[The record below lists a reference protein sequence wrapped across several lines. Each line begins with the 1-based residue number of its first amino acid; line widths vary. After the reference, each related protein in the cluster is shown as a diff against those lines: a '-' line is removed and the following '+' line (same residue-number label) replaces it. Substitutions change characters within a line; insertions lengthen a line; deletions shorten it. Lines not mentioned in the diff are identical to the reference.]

1 MKRLGLAIACA
12 LVLHAGLFWIGSGW
26 LAHTP
31 QHLSVSRS
39 VLVSLS
45 YRQTPAAPTAA
56 PDKPD
61 TASRPIAPAPPQ
73 PRTAQPQ
80 KEPAR
85 QSRQIDVPADKQNSI
100 HEAAQR
106 SNVSQEAGI
115 SAVGSMREA
124 VPLYKINPPPRYPA
138 AARRR
143 GAQGT
148 VILNVHIDE
157 QGRVADL
164 WLFESSGHRSL
175 DTAAIE
181 AVTGWRFE
189 PGMHGDR
196 PVAMWVRIPVRFEL
210 Q

>member
-12 LVLHAGLFWIGSGW
+12 LVLHAGLFWIGSNW
-26 LAHTP
+26 FADTP
-31 QHLSVSRS
+31 HHMSVSRS

-45 YRQTPAAPTAA
+45 YRHTPAAATDVPRQRKTADRPTAH
-56 PDKPD
+56 
-61 TASRPIAPAPPQ
+61 TPAQ
-73 PRTAQPQ
+73 PRTAQPL
-80 KEPAR
+80 KKTAH
-85 QSRQIDVPADKQNSI
+85 QSRQDDTPADTQNSTD
-100 HEAAQR
+100 EATQVSTA
-106 SNVSQEAGI
+106 SQETGI
-115 SAVGSMREA
+115 SAADSVRAA

-148 VILNVHIDE
+148 VILNVHVDE
-157 QGRVADL
+157 QGRVSNL

-189 PGMHGDR
+189 PGMQGGR
-196 PVAMWVRIPVRFEL
+196 NVAMWVRIPVRFEL